1 MKKILASIALI
12 ALALAAVYAG
22 GAGEDSNVQTLEFA
36 IKETGST
43 LEAYEAI
50 VEAFNEANPDIKVEI
65 VSYGKD
71 YQALMKTK
79 MAANDLPDLFTTHG
93 WAVALYGDYLYPLN
107 ERNWAEHLL
116 PEIRS
121 TVTDYDGSIV
131 ADPSPLRHKEL
142 KRL

>member
-79 MAANDLPDLFTTHG
+79 MAANDLPDS
-93 WAVALYGDYLYPLN
+93 
-107 ERNWAEHLL
+107 LL
-116 PEIRS
+116 RKGLSGADE
-121 TVTDYDGSIV
+121 DEDGG
-131 ADPSPLRHKEL
+131 K
-142 KRL
+142 